1 MPRPALRLV
10 DGGLDTTIEW
20 SWFCGYCAAPA
31 PGNMPP
37 PPSGRVC
44 SSCGLGMM
52 LETRADAIPT
62 DRDAFVVVDSRLLI
76 QALSRDAQRLLA
88 VTEEDAIDTRVSELL
103 MPADAETA
111 NRTGFAAA
119 IADAAQ
125 GLEAEVTRTFVR
137 PWNTFGVRMRA
148 KIAMCGPP
156 RAALIVLDDDRPPA
170 PRVPGLRSTSASGKI
185 VQLRAIR

>member
-1 MPRPALRLV
+1 
-10 DGGLDTTIEW
+10 
-20 SWFCGYCAAPA
+20 
-31 PGNMPP
+31 
-37 PPSGRVC
+37 
-44 SSCGLGMM
+44 MM

-103 MPADAETA
+103 MPADAETS
-111 NRTGFAAA
+111 NGTGFAAA

-125 GLEAEVTRTFVR
+125 GLEADVTRSFVR

-156 RAALIVLDDDRPPA
+156 RAALIVLNDDRPPAA
-170 PRVPGLRSTSASGKI
+170 PRVPGLRSSSSGSSRGKI
-185 VQLRAIR
+185 VPLRAIR

>member
-1 MPRPALRLV
+1 
-10 DGGLDTTIEW
+10 
-20 SWFCGYCAAPA
+20 
-31 PGNMPP
+31 
-37 PPSGRVC
+37 
-44 SSCGLGMM
+44 MM

-88 VTEEDAIDTRVSELL
+88 VSEEDAIDTRVSELL
-103 MPADAETA
+103 MPADAETS
-111 NRTGFAAA
+111 NGTGFAAA

-125 GLEAEVTRTFVR
+125 GLAADVTRSFVR

-170 PRVPGLRSTSASGKI
+170 PRVPGLRSNRGSTGGKI
-185 VQLRAIR
+185 VPLRAIR